1 MGNVTCRSTFDHS
14 KTQSKLNQNPV
25 PAKKPA
31 GAHIV
36 CLPSSQSSWLE
47 QEIVQCLNS
56 SHAMFRHTLKRILDF
71 CYSGITALYPT
82 IRFNCN
88 LHVIGGVYVI
98 SLVYKS
104 PHVTFK
110 SGYTAVT
117 NIFTGLGIAEV
128 IAEDSDS
135 DTLTKT
141 WQWQNKIRIVVA
153 PSVIGSQESFT
164 EVGITGL

>member
-1 MGNVTCRSTFDHS
+1 
-14 KTQSKLNQNPV
+14 
-25 PAKKPA
+25 
-31 GAHIV
+31 
-36 CLPSSQSSWLE
+36 
-47 QEIVQCLNS
+47 
-56 SHAMFRHTLKRILDF
+56 MFRHTLKRILDF
-71 CYSGITALYPT
+71 CYSSITALYLS

-98 SLVYKS
+98 SLVYKA

-117 NIFTGLGIAEV
+117 NIFPGLGIAEV

-141 WQWQNKIRIVVA
+141 WQ
-153 PSVIGSQESFT
+153 
-164 EVGITGL
+164 

>member
-1 MGNVTCRSTFDHS
+1 M
-14 KTQSKLNQNPV
+14 
-25 PAKKPA
+25 
-31 GAHIV
+31 
-36 CLPSSQSSWLE
+36 
-47 QEIVQCLNS
+47 
-56 SHAMFRHTLKRILDF
+56 DF

-82 IRFNCN
+82 IRFNYN

-104 PHVTFK
+104 LHVTFK

-117 NIFTGLGIAEV
+117 NISAGLGIAEV

-141 WQWQNKIRIVVA
+141 WQ
-153 PSVIGSQESFT
+153 
-164 EVGITGL
+164 